1 MVRFSAVQ
9 LHLCIG
15 DATRERIIHDGWVSM
30 RNYALG
36 LALRYAVSLILVG
49 LIVYGMVAWVPDAPS
64 QYYAWM
70 LGALLCITMVAGRGP
85 GYAALAFGALAV
97 ALFALRGAGFAVAD
111 PVDATGL
118 VGLIAAGVL
127 IVAVVGRT
135 RERLAFSRE
144 QAQVFGEENA
154 GLRAIV
160 SEFSHRLRNDLS
172 GLIAT
177 AQLRSAVSELP
188 ETREALGAMGDRI
201 NALAAV
207 YARLDTGRGG
217 SAAIGLRVFI
227 EGLCEDL
234 RFAHLSVRPIGV
246 AVDVMDVSVRAGRAV
261 LIGLVVNELLTN
273 ASKYAFP
280 DDRPGTITV
289 TLHDHPA
296 RTGIWQLKVVD
307 DGVGFRDARVA
318 ESGLGQ
324 KLMKARAS
332 QLGGTFSLARL
343 DGFTVGQLDF
353 PKGDGPGG

>member
-1 MVRFSAVQ
+1 
-9 LHLCIG
+9 
-15 DATRERIIHDGWVSM
+15 M
-30 RNYALG
+30 RNYVAAI
-36 LALRYAVSLILVG
+36 ALRYCGSLLLTG
-49 LIVYGMVAWVPDAPS
+49 LIVYLMVVQVPDAPS
-64 QYYAWM
+64 QYYPW
-70 LGALLCITMVAGRGP
+70 LLAAILCVTMFAGRGP

-127 IVAVVGRT
+127 IVAFVGRM

-144 QAQVFGEENA
+144 QAQLVGDENA

-177 AQLRSAVSELP
+177 AQLRSATSELP

-201 NALAAV
+201 SALASV
-207 YARLDTGRGG
+207 YARLDTGR
-217 SAAIGLRVFI
+217 SADAAIGLRSFI
-227 EGLCEDL
+227 EGLCEDF

-246 AVDVMDVSVRAGRAV
+246 SVDAMDVSVRAGRAV

-307 DGVGFRDARVA
+307 DGIGFRDPGNAPGKA
-318 ESGLGQ
+318 GTGLGQ
-324 KLMKARAS
+324 KLLKARAS
-332 QLGGTFSLARL
+332 QLGGTFNLSRL
-343 DGFTVGQLDF
+343 DSFTVGQLDF
-353 PKGDGPGG
+353 PAVDGPSG

>member
-1 MVRFSAVQ
+1 
-9 LHLCIG
+9 
-15 DATRERIIHDGWVSM
+15 M

-36 LALRYAVSLILVG
+36 IALRYCVSLILVG
-49 LIVYGMVAWVPDAPS
+49 LIVYLMVIEVPDAPS
-64 QYYAWM
+64 QYYPWL
-70 LGALLCITMVAGRGP
+70 LGALLCVTMFAGRGP

-118 VGLIAAGVL
+118 VGLIAAGLL
-127 IVAVVGRT
+127 IVAFVGRM
-135 RERLAFSRE
+135 RERLAFLRE
-144 QAQVFGEENA
+144 QAQSLGEENA
-154 GLRAIV
+154 GLRAIT

-177 AQLRSAVSELP
+177 AQLRSAVAELP

-201 NALAAV
+201 NALASV
-207 YARLDTGRGG
+207 YARLDTGR
-217 SAAIGLRVFI
+217 SANAAIGLRGFI
-227 EGLCEDL
+227 EGLCEDF

-289 TLHDHPA
+289 TLDEHPA
-296 RTGIWQLKVVD
+296 RIGIWQLKVVD
-307 DGVGFRDARVA
+307 DGVGFRDPGNAK
-318 ESGLGQ
+318 SGLGQ
-324 KLMKARAS
+324 KLIKARAS
-332 QLGGTFSLARL
+332 QLGGMFSLSRL
-343 DGFTVGQLDF
+343 DSFTVGQLDF
-353 PKGDGPGG
+353 PKSDGPAG

>member
-1 MVRFSAVQ
+1 
-9 LHLCIG
+9 
-15 DATRERIIHDGWVSM
+15 M
-30 RNYALG
+30 RNHALG
-36 LALRYAVSLILVG
+36 IALRYCVSLILVG
-49 LIVYGMVAWVPDAPS
+49 LIVYLMVIEVPDAPS
-64 QYYAWM
+64 QYYPWL
-70 LGALLCITMVAGRGP
+70 LGALLCVTMFAGRGP

-127 IVAVVGRT
+127 IVAFVGRM
-135 RERLAFSRE
+135 RERLAFLRE
-144 QAQVFGEENA
+144 QAQSLGEENA
-154 GLRAIV
+154 GLRAIT

-177 AQLRSAVSELP
+177 AQLRSTVAELP

-201 NALAAV
+201 NALASV
-207 YARLDTGRGG
+207 YARLDTGR
-217 SAAIGLRVFI
+217 SANAAIGLRGFI
-227 EGLCEDL
+227 EGLCEDF

-289 TLHDHPA
+289 TLDDHPA
-296 RTGIWQLKVVD
+296 RIGIWQLKVMD
-307 DGVGFRDARVA
+307 DGVGFRDPGNAK
-318 ESGLGQ
+318 SGLGQ
-324 KLMKARAS
+324 KLIKARAS
-332 QLGGTFSLARL
+332 QLGGMFSLSRL
-343 DGFTVGQLDF
+343 DSFTVGQLDF
-353 PKGDGPGG
+353 PKSDGPAG